1 MIYNI
6 LNEDNIVYENGYGI
20 SVSGDGESYLGWA
33 RRPYFKLYTG
43 SSNPDT
49 AENII
54 RIYFDSP
61 MYVFPLHTE
70 FQYALFFSFG
80 DKKDLM
86 KILSRGKIWTKMNNV
101 MMKKRRNY
109 EAQVKA
115 EGYPIV
121 DYYTLPDYT
130 NLLDKD
136 TAEYLAKNWTKISSQ
151 EKAKY
156 GY

>member
-1 MIYNI
+1 MIYHI
-6 LNEDNIVYENGYGI
+6 LNEDNITYENGFGI

-43 SSNPDT
+43 SPNPDS
-49 AENII
+49 ADKII

-61 MYVFPLHTE
+61 LYVFPLHTD
-70 FQYALFFSFG
+70 FQYALFLSSG
-80 DKKDLM
+80 EKKDLM
-86 KILSRGKIWTKMNNV
+86 KILSRTKIWDKMNRV
-101 MMKKRRNY
+101 MVKKRKNY
-109 EAQVKA
+109 EAQVIA

-130 NLLDKD
+130 NLLDKKI
-136 TAEYLAKNWTKISSQ
+136 AEYLGKNWMEISAK
-151 EKAKY
+151 EKARY

>member
-49 AENII
+49 AEKII

-70 FQYALFFSFG
+70 FQYALFLSSG

-136 TAEYLAKNWTKISSQ
+136 TAEYLAKNWTKMSSQ

>member
-20 SVSGDGESYLGWA
+20 SVSGDGESYLGCA

-49 AENII
+49 AEKII

-70 FQYALFFSFG
+70 FQYALFLSSG

-136 TAEYLAKNWTKISSQ
+136 TAEYLAKNWTKISAQ